1 MEKFLE
7 TLGKV
12 IVAVILGLVTL
23 IETILKLIALVTII
37 PLVIVTYLLYPVFKN
52 RNSPDFVCIWYTYAV
67 NWQYWPIYFKF
78 KEWYGDK

>member
-7 TLGKV
+7 IIGKA
-12 IVAVILGLVTL
+12 IVTL
-23 IETILKLIALVTII
+23 ILELITIIETTFKFVAFITII

-52 RNSPDFVCIWYTYAV
+52 RESPDWVCTWYTYAI

-78 KEWYGDK
+78 KEWYGE

>member
-7 TLGKV
+7 IIGKA
-12 IVAVILGLVTL
+12 IVALILGLITI
-23 IETILKLIALVTII
+23 IETTLKLVAFITII

-52 RNSPDFVCIWYTYAV
+52 RNSPDWVCTWYTYAV

-78 KEWYGDK
+78 RKWYGDK